1 MLLKYHF
8 LGYFKEHNT
17 LIGLLVV
24 DICLTGVKASWPFL
38 QTDDKDLTNEK
49 VSKQFPTF
57 SSLCECGISTWP
69 TSQSSPHSTKLYGI
83 NHRRRGPTPYSH
95 RITGVLVRNFERM
108 KRSTLARWCVQTLW
122 KTSNERLWQF
132 LKARQLNL
140 WKTTLK
146 YWLICCCFW
155 PKVSQGVSTQQ
166 LEKVTW
172 AKRNSELLPLTRF
185 IITFYK
191 KCAESH

>member
-1 MLLKYHF
+1 MTPLHTVTPHPSPWLRQRSQNFEKLFALLNFWFFMLLKYHF

-95 RITGVLVRNFERM
+95 RITGVLVRNFEVMRHALS
-108 KRSTLARWCVQTLW
+108 KWCVQTLW
-122 KTSNERLWQF
+122 KRLLMNTF
-132 LKARQLNL
+132 
-140 WKTTLK
+140 
-146 YWLICCCFW
+146 
-155 PKVSQGVSTQQ
+155 
-166 LEKVTW
+166 
-172 AKRNSELLPLTRF
+172 RNF
-185 IITFYK
+185 
-191 KCAESH
+191 